1 MQRFHQAR
9 RGWIGRPSV
18 LAASIDDGPDIGEEA
33 AAPFGTEAVGDFA
46 ENDAGMLRPF
56 GGVAGVLDIAELVGA
71 ADLLILG
78 GPLLGVDRVGNP
90 DRAPAVGL
98 RRPPV

>member
-1 MQRFHQAR
+1 MD
-9 RGWIGRPSV
+9 WKTERPFWRPVSTTDRTSAKRWQPHSERKP
-18 LAASIDDGPDIGEEA
+18 LA
-33 AAPFGTEAVGDFA
+33 
-46 ENDAGMLRPF
+46 NDAGMQRPF

>member
-1 MQRFHQAR
+1 M
-9 RGWIGRPSV
+9 
-18 LAASIDDGPDIGEEA
+18 AASIDDGPDIGEEV

-46 ENDAGMLRPF
+46 ENDAGTQRPF

-90 DRAPAVGL
+90 DRAAAVGL